1 MSRLLQE
8 LKPENLLSW
17 PVVVVTTI
25 WAVLI
30 HFFDL
35 GLDAD
40 HVVVLR
46 LGILIALQA
55 LMFAVLA
62 VGSIPLRHAQR
73 SWAPV
78 ALIAVIVVAATV
90 RGAALDVG
98 LVHFNVS
105 ADSQLA
111 YRASA
116 SAGNLTYALVFATI
130 AVGEVRRH
138 RAVLT
143 RLLADR
149 QVLTEATARAKE
161 QIRIVDAELVVAIQ
175 DELTTVIAPM
185 NNGDGDAALG
195 ALRTAI
201 EDVARPISH
210 DLQAQSRLWMPA
222 QLPVPDVRLDWG
234 SALRGAF
241 RVDEIRPVATAAFGL
256 FIYLPQAINYL
267 GLPAAVITAVGL
279 FAVTTVVI
287 ALGRA
292 IGRRV
297 EPHLPTSLQQVL
309 FFATLLGIAVVL
321 GASTIPLFALT
332 DRPRAYVVMAP
343 VFVALMQIVLALA
356 RAAQERAAS
365 VELELELI
373 DADLRWS
380 LVRAREA
387 ERQRKHALAF
397 VLHGRVQA
405 ALSAAYIRV
414 GALAALGD
422 VDSSALSEMRRD
434 VDAAIEA
441 LSAQMADPAP
451 FAEIVDKTRATWQDI
466 AEITFHAD
474 DYVRAHV
481 AKDPIARSTLNDLIP
496 ELCFNAIKHGVA
508 SRIDISLHMFDERT
522 LRLTVTND
530 GGPLRE
536 DDAGAGL
543 GNELLERG
551 TLRWYRRTRA
561 GMTETDA
568 LIPVL

>member
-1 MSRLLQE
+1 MRQ
-8 LKPENLLSW
+8 
-17 PVVVVTTI
+17 VHIT
-25 WAVLI
+25 WAP
-30 HFFDL
+30 
-35 GLDAD
+35 AA
-40 HVVVLR
+40 
-46 LGILIALQA
+46 LIALI
-55 LMFAVLA
+55 VLA
-62 VGSIPLRHAQR
+62 
-73 SWAPV
+73 
-78 ALIAVIVVAATV
+78 ATI
-90 RGAALDVG
+90 RGAALDVA
-98 LVHFNVS
+98 LVQFGVS

-111 YRASA
+111 YRTSA
-116 SAGNLTYALVFATI
+116 SAFNLTYALVFATI
-130 AVGEVRRH
+130 VVGEVRRH

-149 QVLTEATARAKE
+149 QVLIEATARAKE
-161 QIRIVDAELVVAIQ
+161 QVRIVDAELVSAIQ
-175 DELTTVIAPM
+175 DELTAVIAPM
-185 NNGDGDAALG
+185 DHGDADAALG

-210 DLQAQSRLWMPA
+210 NLQAQSRLWMPA
-222 QLPVPDVRLDWG
+222 QMPVPDVRLDWG

-241 RVDEIRPVATAAFGL
+241 RVDEIRPVATATFGML
-256 FIYLPQAINYL
+256 IYLPQATNYL
-267 GLPAAVITAVGL
+267 GPFVTVSTAVGIL
-279 FAVTTVVI
+279 VI
-287 ALGRA
+287 AAAGLWAARA
-292 IGRRV
+292 IGRWV
-297 EPHLPTSLQQVL
+297 EPLLPAALHPVL
-309 FFATLLGIAVVL
+309 FFVVLLGTSAVSGL
-321 GASTIPLFALT
+321 LTIPLFART
-332 DRPRAYVVMAP
+332 ARPHAYVVMAP
-343 VFVALMQIVLALA
+343 VFLVLLVVVLALA
-356 RAAQERAAS
+356 RAAQDRAAS

-414 GALAALGD
+414 GTLATLGE

-441 LSAQMADPAP
+441 LGAQMADPAP

-466 AEITFHAD
+466 AEITLHAD

-481 AKDPIARSTLNDLIP
+481 AKDSIARNTLNDLIP